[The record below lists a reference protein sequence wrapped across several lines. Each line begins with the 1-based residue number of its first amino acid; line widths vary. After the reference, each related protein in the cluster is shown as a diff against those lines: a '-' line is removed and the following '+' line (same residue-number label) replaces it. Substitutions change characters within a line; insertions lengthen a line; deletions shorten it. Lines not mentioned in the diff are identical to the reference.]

1 MREPLPPDG
10 VIVLRIDPRELAMK
24 KLLLVLALL
33 VGSPAAFA
41 ADLEAIATQA
51 QASRQPAVT
60 EWISS
65 TWGFRKQGAAKE
77 LNEAHRVFGA
87 HGYEVV
93 SVESYVENSDL
104 EGFFVTYRL
113 K

>member
-1 MREPLPPDG
+1 
-10 VIVLRIDPRELAMK
+10 MK
-24 KLLLVLALL
+24 KLLLILALF
-33 VGSPAAFA
+33 VAGMPALA

-51 QASRQPAVT
+51 QASGQPAVT
-60 EWISS
+60 VWIAS

-93 SVESYVENSDL
+93 SVESYVENADL
-104 EGFFVTYRL
+104 EGFFVTYRR